1 MVRGARGLRGARLW
15 PLPAGAAACDQRSA
29 VSRRSGRPA
38 FFTAVFSTFTPA
50 VKDSWVNSLQMA
62 QLALGRPA
70 RPHGRQHVMLR
81 SPPPEN
87 GFKWGVGPGTGQSGF
102 TSCFRVRAG
111 EPSLPS

>member
-1 MVRGARGLRGARLW
+1 MASCCRLQLQLPGKPDKSVVRGARGPRGARLW

-70 RPHGRQHVMLR
+70 RPHGR
-81 SPPPEN
+81 S
-87 GFKWGVGPGTGQSGF
+87 WSGS
-102 TSCFRVRAG
+102 T
-111 EPSLPS
+111 